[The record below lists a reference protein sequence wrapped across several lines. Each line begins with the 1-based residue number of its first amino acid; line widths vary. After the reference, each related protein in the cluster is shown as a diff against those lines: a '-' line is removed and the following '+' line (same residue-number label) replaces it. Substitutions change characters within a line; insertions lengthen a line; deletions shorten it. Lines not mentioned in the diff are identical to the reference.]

1 MTMMTDRRDHQP
13 KPPRRLVAD
22 ATPSS
27 GALMP
32 SAIHKQRLHISRS
45 TLSSDA
51 FRNSQTETPPTE
63 NDCDRLAAKSLLA
76 YMRRSI
82 DDILT
87 VVITNLATTTSDRRR
102 HPFSR
107 SSDAFRNSQTE
118 TPPIEMTPPR
128 RLVADATPASGALI
142 PSTIHKQRLLRSK
155 TAVDQATTTSD
166 RKRDP
171 FFRSSDAFHDSQ
183 TETPPIENSCGSG
196 YHHVWPQ
203 T

>member
-1 MTMMTDRRDHQP
+1 MVRLSIHDILTVVITNPATTTSGRRRHP
-13 KPPRRLVAD
+13 FFR
-22 ATPSS
+22 
-27 GALMP
+27 
-32 SAIHKQRLHISRS
+32 
-45 TLSSDA
+45 SSDA

-76 YMRRSI
+76 YMRRSF

-102 HPFSR
+102 HPFSG

-118 TPPIEMTPPR
+118 TPPIEMT
-128 RLVADATPASGALI
+128 VI
-142 PSTIHKQRLLRSK
+142 
-155 TAVDQATTTSD
+155 ATTTSD

-183 TETPPIENSCGSG
+183 TETPPIETAMGMLVKTRLRINNILTVMITRSG